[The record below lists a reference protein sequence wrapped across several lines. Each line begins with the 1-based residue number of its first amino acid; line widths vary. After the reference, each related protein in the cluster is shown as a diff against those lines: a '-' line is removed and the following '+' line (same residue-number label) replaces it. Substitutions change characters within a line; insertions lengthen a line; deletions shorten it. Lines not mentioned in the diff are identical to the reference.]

1 MHQTKHLQFKLVLK
15 DDSRYWVSH
24 LVLLTLVDQI
34 LHNLNDTSSGVWL
47 DLNKGFCVVGH

>member
-34 LHNLNDTSSGVWL
+34 LHNLNDTSSDVWL